1 MHFSTKARL
10 FKATLLLSI
19 GFFAFTARAQQQA
32 DKNILS
38 IENNSID
45 KTIKSIRFAPESNF
59 LATQANDLFVQYL
72 GIDGKENVML
82 SKKSTN
88 TKTGLTTMRYSQ
100 FYKGIKAEYGGASLL
115 VKNGSVRLLTSNYY
129 SFSSNPSTEPTI
141 KERAAFAL
149 AKKHIGAK
157 LYKWEIPEEEAFI
170 KRMYKKPDTSFMP
183 QGVLVW
189 IDDMTTGEGDRNI
202 RLAYR
207 FDIYAEKPLS
217 RQHVFVDANT
227 GKILFVNALIKH
239 TAATGKSRYSDTLSF
254 ITSKP
259 AATYILFDSTR
270 GGGILT
276 LNLNNSTSYGSATNF
291 ASPTNTWPTSTANNI
306 ALDAHWG
313 TEMVY
318 DYWLKEHGRD
328 SWDDLGGIL
337 QSYVRYGSNYNNA
350 FWNGSYMTYGDG
362 SGASSGGFDPLA
374 SLDVTAH
381 EIGHGVCTA
390 TSDLVYTKE
399 SGAMNEGFSD
409 CWAATIEHYA
419 DPLETDAQPK
429 KVWYIGEEIRNG
441 NPLRRMDFPK
451 LKNNPDTHGGSF
463 WTNVVGCTPSGS
475 NDYCGVHSNSGVLN
489 KFYFLLV
496 DGGSGT
502 NDKGSAYSVTGL
514 GWTKSPEI
522 LYQTELVLT
531 STATF
536 ADCRAASIAVTETL
550 YGPCS
555 PEVKSVTDAWYAV
568 GVGAAYVPCSYI
580 GFDLVSLDTTEFS
593 SSLSCPAS
601 TIYKIGLKPT
611 GPAIAGGSPVA
622 LLSVAGGTAVSG
634 KDYILSATSLTFPAG
649 STATQYADL
658 TVFDN
663 GAVKDNKS
671 IMLDFTVSP
680 MGSKVIINPSFD
692 TMTINL
698 KNNDSIP
705 ELITPIETAFSS
717 TRTWDVHKGEEV
729 YFYNPANNNLIA
741 GIKDMMSDLGCLQTT
756 ITGAGP
762 GFRPAIFS
770 PAKRSFKEISFTPN
784 TPSATATYQAT
795 IYFTTAELAGA
806 IPSTL
811 KLLKTDELT
820 DTTITIL
827 NSVTV
832 VPTVI
837 TGTGY
842 VGFSATFTGM
852 TPTTRFM
859 LIDGNLSPASAKT
872 QIVDNLKP
880 VLAPNPNDGNFSI
893 KGRMKNMY
901 NGQASIVVTNML
913 GQVIHRSEAVISN
926 GFINAPISLTQTIAK
941 GVYFVNVTAGDE
953 RAIYRLVLDK

>member
-1 MHFSTKARL
+1 MHFSTKARFL
-10 FKATLLLSI
+10 KATLLFSI
-19 GFFAFTARAQQQA
+19 GLFAFTANAQQ
-32 DKNILS
+32 DRNILS
-38 IENNSID
+38 IERNPID
-45 KTIKSIRFAPESNF
+45 KTIKLIRFAPESSV
-59 LATQANDLFVQYL
+59 LATQANDLFVQHL

-82 SKKSTN
+82 SKKTTN
-88 TKTGLTTMRYSQ
+88 TKTGLTTLRYCQ
-100 FYKGIKAEYGGASLL
+100 FYKGIKAEYGGATLL
-115 VKNGSVRLLTSNYY
+115 VKNGSVQLLTSNYY
-129 SFSSNPSTEPTI
+129 SFSSNPSTEPSI

-170 KRMYKKPDTSFMP
+170 KRMHKKPDTSFMP

-239 TAATGKSRYSDTLSF
+239 TAAIGNSRYSGSLSF

-259 AATYILFDSTR
+259 ASTYVLFDSTR
-270 GGGILT
+270 GDGILT
-276 LNLNNSTSYGSATNF
+276 LNLNNTTSYGSATNF

-318 DYWLKEHGRD
+318 DYWLNEHGRN

-337 QSYVRYGSNYNNA
+337 QSYLRYGNNYNNA
-350 FWNGSYMTYGDG
+350 FWNGAYMTYGDG
-362 SGASSGGFDPLA
+362 SGASAGGFDPLA

-381 EIGHGVCTA
+381 EIGHGICSA
-390 TSDLVYTKE
+390 TSDLVYAKE
-399 SGAMNEGFSD
+399 SGAMNEGLSD

-419 DPLETDAQPK
+419 NPLETDAQPK
-429 KVWYIGEEIRNG
+429 RVWYIGEEIRNG

-451 LKNNPDTHGGSF
+451 LKNHPDTYGGSF
-463 WTNVVGCTPSGS
+463 WTSVVGCTPSS
-475 NDYCGVHSNSGVLN
+475 ANDYCGVHSNSGVMN
-489 KFYFLLV
+489 KFYFLLT

-514 GWTKSPEI
+514 GWTKAPII
-522 LYQTELVLT
+522 LYQTELILT

-536 ADCRAASIAVTETL
+536 ADCRAASISIAETL

-555 PEVKSVTDAWYAV
+555 PEVKSVSDAWYAV

-580 GFDLVSLDTTEFS
+580 AFDVVNLDTTEFS
-593 SSLSCPAS
+593 SSLSCPSS
-601 TIYKIGLKPT
+601 TTYKIGLKPT
-611 GPAIAGGSPVA
+611 GPAFVGGSPIA
-622 LLSVAGGTAVSG
+622 LLSVAGGTAVAG
-634 KDYILSATSLTFPAG
+634 KDYTLSATSLTFPLG

-663 GAVKDNKS
+663 GAVKDNKN
-671 IMLDFTVSP
+671 IVLDFTVSP
-680 MGSKVIINPSFD
+680 MGSKVFINSDFD
-692 TMTINL
+692 TMTINV
-698 KNNDSIP
+698 KNNDSLP
-705 ELITPIETAFSS
+705 NLITPIETAFSS

-729 YFYNPANNNLIA
+729 YFYNPTNNNLIA
-741 GIKDMMSDLGCLQTT
+741 GIKDMSNDLGCLQTT
-756 ITGAGP
+756 ITGSGT
-762 GFRPAIFS
+762 GFVKSIFS
-770 PAKRSFKEISFTPN
+770 PSKRSLKEVSFIPN
-784 TPSATATYQAT
+784 NPSATTSYQAI
-795 IYFTTAELAGA
+795 IYLTDAELAGA

-820 DTTITIL
+820 DSTITIL
-827 NSVTV
+827 NSVSV
-832 VPTVI
+832 IPTIV

-842 VGFSATFTGM
+842 VGFAATFTGM

-859 LIDGNLSPASAKT
+859 LIDGNLSPASTKT
-872 QIVDNLKP
+872 QIVDNLKA
-880 VLAPNPNDGNFSI
+880 VLSPNPNDGTFTI
-893 KGRMKNMY
+893 KGSVKNQY
-901 NGQASIVVTNML
+901 RGQASIVVANML
-913 GQVIHRSEAVISN
+913 GQIVQRSETAVSN
-926 GFINAPISLTQTIAK
+926 GFINAPISLTQSIAN
-941 GVYFVNVTAGDE
+941 GVYFVHVTTGSESATF
-953 RAIYRLVLDK
+953 RLVLNK